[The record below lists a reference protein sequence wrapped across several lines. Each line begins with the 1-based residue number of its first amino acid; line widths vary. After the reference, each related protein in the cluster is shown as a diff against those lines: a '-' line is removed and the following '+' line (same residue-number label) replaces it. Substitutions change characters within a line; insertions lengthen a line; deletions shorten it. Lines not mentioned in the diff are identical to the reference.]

1 METNL
6 IPIGDVEVLTND
18 DNTDSTDLS
27 AIIPDSTTYAG
38 LAAQIHVEGST
49 DFADN
54 NKVIRYG
61 FNDRI
66 DSSAGLPMGDNEVI
80 MLQNLSQI
88 NAFNFITYEDGVTAS
103 IQIQFF
109 QKDR

>member
-6 IPIGDVEVLTND
+6 LPIGDVEPLTNN
-18 DNTDSTDLS
+18 DNTTATNLS
-27 AIIPDSTTYAG
+27 SIIPDSTTYAG

-49 DFADN
+49 DFADS

-61 FNDRI
+61 FNNRI

-88 NAFNFITYEDGVTAS
+88 LAFHFITYEDGVTATL
-103 IQIQFF
+103 QIQFF